1 MFIEYKMI
9 NNIEYAML
17 VSSVRIDGKVKKGK
31 RINLGRVIDKQK
43 SIYKNRERG
52 LFTYNKETDQYGN
65 VDPEFKEPPELKRKT
80 KIRRREILDI
90 EFGSV
95 YLLDKFLEQEQI
107 WKLVDAIGFKNR
119 DSIRALLA
127 YYCISRYSNR
137 QASFWWEYSYARIL
151 YPNAQLAS
159 QRISEMLE
167 DLGSEEAKHLFFKA
181 YYDFLKKQKSQSV
194 NFDTVNSQES
204 DENQSKTDDMIENG
218 ILIDST
224 GLPNACNLPITAIS
238 NHNGK
243 ISEEIRLIYVV
254 QQETGLPLFFRY
266 IAGNIIDASTVKTT
280 IAELKAN
287 GVDTNFAILDAG
299 YYNGKNAD
307 VLIDAKISFITRM
320 HSNFCIYK
328 DCVNKYRNELE
339 TEENLV
345 IYNGRMVYIKC
356 CDCNIG
362 EKSNRKAYAY
372 LCLDCTMKRE
382 EEFHLSQR
390 LEDKTDVS
398 IAEIHKSR
406 NSLGLFMLVST
417 RKIAKENLLPI
428 YYTRNHIEDIFKLC
442 KGDCKI
448 LPLNIRKEETF
459 KGHLLITFIATVVM
473 KLIFKKLKN
482 YKITLEN
489 LFMILDQHRC
499 KIYDETIIVDECSKL
514 MNHIY
519 KTVFNISCPTEI
531 EYHAPKN
538 LNDIIK
544 EIGSDMITSG
554 AN

>member
-1 MFIEYKMI
+1 
-9 NNIEYAML
+9 
-17 VSSVRIDGKVKKGK
+17 
-31 RINLGRVIDKQK
+31 
-43 SIYKNRERG
+43 
-52 LFTYNKETDQYGN
+52 
-65 VDPEFKEPPELKRKT
+65 
-80 KIRRREILDI
+80 
-90 EFGSV
+90 
-95 YLLDKFLEQEQI
+95 
-107 WKLVDAIGFKNR
+107 
-119 DSIRALLA
+119 
-127 YYCISRYSNR
+127 
-137 QASFWWEYSYARIL
+137 
-151 YPNAQLAS
+151 
-159 QRISEMLE
+159 MLE

-307 VLIDAKISFITRM
+307 VLIDAKISFISRM

-382 EEFHLSQR
+382 
-390 LEDKTDVS
+390 T
-398 IAEIHKSR
+398 
-406 NSLGLFMLVST
+406 
-417 RKIAKENLLPI
+417 
-428 YYTRNHIEDIFKLC
+428 
-442 KGDCKI
+442 
-448 LPLNIRKEETF
+448 
-459 KGHLLITFIATVVM
+459 
-473 KLIFKKLKN
+473 
-482 YKITLEN
+482 
-489 LFMILDQHRC
+489 
-499 KIYDETIIVDECSKL
+499 
-514 MNHIY
+514 
-519 KTVFNISCPTEI
+519 
-531 EYHAPKN
+531 
-538 LNDIIK
+538 
-544 EIGSDMITSG
+544 
-554 AN
+554 